1 MTASG
6 AAAVQIMHQRGSVGA
21 GDRSHRLG
29 PDRGRA
35 GVAAGHRAPAVACR
49 SGRAAVRSGHGR
61 TDPGYPPRRAAISH
75 TLANKPA
82 GQQRS
87 LRPDLRQRHNS
98 GPVGPPDE
106 AARAA
111 IRRNYVA
118 QITDADVDIDR
129 LVRATQLFTPADI
142 DFAARKAAQAAFER
156 AVLQD
161 APPESGQQLDSAAQ
175 PSMTYFALSPRP
187 GRR

>member
-1 MTASG
+1 
-6 AAAVQIMHQRGSVGA
+6 
-21 GDRSHRLG
+21 
-29 PDRGRA
+29 
-35 GVAAGHRAPAVACR
+35 
-49 SGRAAVRSGHGR
+49 
-61 TDPGYPPRRAAISH
+61 
-75 TLANKPA
+75 
-82 GQQRS
+82 
-87 LRPDLRQRHNS
+87 
-98 GPVGPPDE
+98 
-106 AARAA
+106 
-111 IRRNYVA
+111 VA

-175 PSMTYFALSPRP
+175 PSMNSFALSPRP